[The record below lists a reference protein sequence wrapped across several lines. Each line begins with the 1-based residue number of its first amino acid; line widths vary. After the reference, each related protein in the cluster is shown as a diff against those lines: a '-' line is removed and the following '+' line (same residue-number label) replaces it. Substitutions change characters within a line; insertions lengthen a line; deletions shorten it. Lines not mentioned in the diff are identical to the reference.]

1 MQIRLFDLDNKRE
14 VVVEIDGKA
23 HVVDL
28 IQKLRDVGVIR
39 PNETAMI
46 GVPIDEKRIAY
57 VPAVNLEQLAA
68 YANQRKTVV
77 AFKRYPIH
85 GYVPQHQQR

>member
-28 IQKLRDVGVIR
+28 IQKLRELGILKQ
-39 PNETAMI
+39 NETAI
-46 GVPIDEKRIAY
+46 VGVPLDDKRIAY
-57 VPAVNLEQLAA
+57 VPSVNLEQLVA
-68 YANQRKTVV
+68 YVNQRKTVI
-77 AFKRYPIH
+77 AFRRYPIH
-85 GYVPQHQQR
+85 GYVPHNP

>member
-28 IQKLRDVGVIR
+28 IQKLRDVGVLKQ
-39 PNETAMI
+39 NETAI
-46 GVPIDEKRIAY
+46 VGVPLDDKRIAY
-57 VPAVNLEQLAA
+57 VPSVNLEQLVA
-68 YANQRKTVV
+68 YVNQRKTVI
-77 AFKRYPIH
+77 AFRRYPIH
-85 GYVPQHQQR
+85 GYVPHKP

>member
-1 MQIRLFDLDNKRE
+1 MQLRLFDLDHKRE

-28 IQKLRDVGVIR
+28 IQKLRDAGVIK

-57 VPAVNLEQLAA
+57 VPSTNLEQLVAH
-68 YANQRKTVV
+68 ANQRKTVI
-77 AFKRYPIH
+77 AFRRYPIH
-85 GYVPQHQQR
+85 GYAPQKP

>member
-1 MQIRLFDLDNKRE
+1 MQIRLFDLDHKRE

-28 IQKLRDVGVIR
+28 IQKLRDAGVIR

-57 VPAVNLEQLAA
+57 VPSANLEQLVA
-68 YANQRKTVV
+68 YASQRKTVI
-77 AFKRYPIH
+77 AFRRYPIH
-85 GYVPQHQQR
+85 GYAPHKP